1 MITDVRV
8 WRVKLMRNTTY
19 GVKAF
24 SVAVTILW
32 TGLAD
37 KLKIIALLPISFIK
51 DIIQDIFLPIFF
63 LLPIRLW
70 LAHDLH
76 DRSIVTYYNVTSYYY
91 LCDCSH
97 IPSTHPLTS
106 SGESVIKFITRFAV
120 MRVNEL
126 ALKQNGFG
134 HELTNEHI
142 WRPRRRT
149 FQTKRQCQLMEKS
162 LPEQGFN
169 WRAKCK
175 SFPWENNSKDRKN
188 KQP

>member
-1 MITDVRV
+1 M
-8 WRVKLMRNTTY
+8 
-19 GVKAF
+19 
-24 SVAVTILW
+24 
-32 TGLAD
+32 
-37 KLKIIALLPISFIK
+37 
-51 DIIQDIFLPIFF
+51 DIIQDIFLPIVF
-63 LLPIRLW
+63 LLLIRLW

-134 HELTNEHI
+134 HELTNEHT

-149 FQTKRQCQLMEKS
+149 FQTKRQCQLMERAPYRNKAS
-162 LPEQGFN
+162 IDEQNVKFFLGKIIPRTVRISNHSVLTLVLESITIAIFI
-169 WRAKCK
+169 
-175 SFPWENNSKDRKN
+175 SFVS
-188 KQP
+188 

>member
-1 MITDVRV
+1 M
-8 WRVKLMRNTTY
+8 
-19 GVKAF
+19 
-24 SVAVTILW
+24 
-32 TGLAD
+32 
-37 KLKIIALLPISFIK
+37 
-51 DIIQDIFLPIFF
+51 DIIQDIFLPIVF
-63 LLPIRLW
+63 LLLIRLW

-91 LCDCSH
+91 LRDCSH

-142 WRPRRRT
+142 WRLRRRT
-149 FQTKRQCQLMEKS
+149 FQKKRQCQLMERSPYRNKAS
-162 LPEQGFN
+162 IDEQNVKVFLGKIIPRTLRISNHSVLTLVLESITIAIFI
-169 WRAKCK
+169 
-175 SFPWENNSKDRKN
+175 SFVS
-188 KQP
+188 